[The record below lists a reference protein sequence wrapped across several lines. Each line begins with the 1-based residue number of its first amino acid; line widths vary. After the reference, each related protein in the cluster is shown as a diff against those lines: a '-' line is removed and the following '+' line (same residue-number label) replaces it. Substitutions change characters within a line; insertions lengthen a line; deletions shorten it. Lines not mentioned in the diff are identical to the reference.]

1 MAEYVRLRQPH
12 RIFYDNLLAFHVR
25 LRPVRELSVAAP
37 ESIQDIRF
45 IKFFSMLVD
54 HDLPGPA
61 CVVEQAQTS
70 RVVVGILVSVRV
82 LREGCDREGAHED
95 R

>member
-1 MAEYVRLRQPH
+1 
-12 RIFYDNLLAFHVR
+12 
-25 LRPVRELSVAAP
+25 
-37 ESIQDIRF
+37 
-45 IKFFSMLVD
+45 MLVD